1 MTWSILAKDPES
13 GLFGLAVAS
22 KFFAV
27 GALCPW
33 SGGPHG
39 AAMSQ
44 ALPNPELG
52 HRALGLLA
60 EGHHAPDVVAMLA
73 DMDRGIDQRQLHVID
88 AGGATA
94 AHTGARCVDWCGHL
108 AEPGVSV
115 AGNMLAG
122 PRVVAGTLAAW
133 KANAGLPIVERLIAA
148 MQAGE
153 DAGGDKRGKQSIAL
167 RIQGPEVFPRLDLRV
182 DDHAD
187 PIPELRRL
195 HEVAKERFI
204 PFSAGLP
211 RAGRP
216 YGILD
221 RAVTERII
229 ERDAG
234 KPLAAAVEI
243 PAPTEPEPGDDRRTT

>member
-1 MTWSILAKDPES
+1 
-13 GLFGLAVAS
+13 
-22 KFFAV
+22 
-27 GALCPW
+27 
-33 SGGPHG
+33 
-39 AAMSQ
+39 
-44 ALPNPELG
+44 
-52 HRALGLLA
+52 
-60 EGHHAPDVVAMLA
+60 MLA
-73 DMDRGIDQRQLHVID
+73 GMDRGIDQRQLHVID
-88 AGGATA
+88 AGGGTA

-122 PRVVAGTLAAW
+122 PQVVAGTLAAW

-243 PAPTEPEPGDDRRTT
+243 PAPAEPEPGDDRRTA

>member
-1 MTWSILAKDPES
+1 MTYSILARDEES

-27 GALCPW
+27 GAICPW

-39 AAMSQ
+39 VAMSQ

-60 EGHHAPDVVAMLA
+60 EGHLAPDVVEMLRG
-73 DMDRGIDQRQLHVID
+73 MDRGIDQRQVHVLD
-88 AGGATA
+88 ASGGAA
-94 AHTGARCVDWCGHL
+94 AHMGEHCIAWCGSVL
-108 AEPGVSV
+108 APGVSV

-122 PRVVAGTLAAW
+122 PEVVAETLTSW
-133 KANAGLPIVERLIAA
+133 LANRGIPIVERLIAA

-167 RIQGPEVFPRLDLRV
+167 RVQGPEVFARLDLRV
-182 DDHAD
+182 DDHED

-195 HEVAKERFI
+195 YEVAKSRFI
-204 PFSAGLP
+204 PFSTGMP
-211 RAGRP
+211 RAERP

-221 RAVTERII
+221 RQVIEHII
-229 ERDAG
+229 DRDAG
-234 KPLAAAVEI
+234 MPLIADPEI
-243 PAPTEPEPGDDRRTT
+243 PGI